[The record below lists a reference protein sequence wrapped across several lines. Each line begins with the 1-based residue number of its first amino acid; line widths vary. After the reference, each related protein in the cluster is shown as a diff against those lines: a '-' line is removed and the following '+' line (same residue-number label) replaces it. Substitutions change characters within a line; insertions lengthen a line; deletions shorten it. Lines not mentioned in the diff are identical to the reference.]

1 MSPLAVILNI
11 FVVVGIVGII
21 VYWVRRFAVF
31 RGYKAIEQDVL
42 KIAEVLKGQ
51 PVRQGRD
58 VMLSG
63 YYGGF
68 PAILRFSQ
76 RLNTP
81 GLDLQMRVP
90 GTFAFT
96 LLPKSAALRGEGR
109 VVMRIGSAVLD
120 RKFNARTDQPME
132 LRIFAGTAPARASLE
147 QLCCSSQSGLTLK
160 QRVLRLTE
168 LTIPEFT
175 ASHVLDHLE
184 SMRMLAKRLEN
195 MPGGTEIVVQP
206 LPPAVKSWPIRLALC
221 FGLIALVAILLTQ
234 PYGAVESSSRGAAL
248 VNSSGVEPADAVHM
262 QHLQGWHLAK
272 PEELSETAIRFA
284 RNRGATRP
292 GHIVGDF
299 SGSGSAN
306 DSAYLLI
313 NNEGKRR
320 VCLLAGSEVAY
331 DAIFPKVDLLARIPK
346 ASFANIKWI
355 AAPRTAPDG
364 DALLVIEN
372 IQDPSASLVLLKH
385 GVQIDSARPADF
397 TQIDLASE

>member
-1 MSPLAVILNI
+1 MSPLAMVLNI
-11 FVVVGIVGII
+11 LVVVGIVGII

-42 KIAEVLKGQ
+42 KIAEVLKSQ
-51 PVRQGRD
+51 PIRQGRD

-63 YYGGF
+63 YYGGY

-90 GTFAFT
+90 ATFAFT
-96 LLPKSAALRGEGR
+96 LLPKSASLRGEGR
-109 VVMRIGSAVLD
+109 VMMRTGSASLD
-120 RKFNARTDQPME
+120 RKFNARTDQPVE
-132 LRIFAGTAPARASLE
+132 LRIFAGTAQARAGLE
-147 QLCCSSQSGLTLK
+147 ELCCSSQTGLALK

-184 SMRMLAKRLEN
+184 SMRLLAKRLED
-195 MPGGTEIVVQP
+195 MPGGSEIVIPP

-221 FGLIALVAILLTQ
+221 FGLVALVAILLTQ
-234 PYGAVESSSRGAAL
+234 PYGAVESSSNKASPA
-248 VNSSGVEPADAVHM
+248 NSSGVEPGDALRM
-262 QHLQGWHLAK
+262 QHLQGWHVAK
-272 PEELSETAIRFA
+272 PGELSETAVRFA
-284 RNRGATRP
+284 RNHGAGNP

-299 SGSGSAN
+299 NGNGAAK
-306 DSAYLLI
+306 DSAYFLI
-313 NNEGKRR
+313 STEGKRR
-320 VCLLAGSEVAY
+320 VCLLAGSAVAY
-331 DAIFPKVDLLARIPK
+331 DAIFPQLDLLARIPK
-346 ASFANIKWI
+346 ASFTNIKWMSP
-355 AAPRTAPDG
+355 PRSAPDG

-372 IQDPSASLVLLKH
+372 IEDPSASLVLLKH
-385 GVQIDSARPADF
+385 GAQIDSARPADF

>member
-31 RGYKAIEQDVL
+31 RGYKVIEPDVL

-68 PAILRFSQ
+68 PAIVRFSQ

-90 GTFAFT
+90 ATFAFT
-96 LLPKSAALRGEGR
+96 LLPKSASLRGEGR
-109 VVMRIGSAVLD
+109 VMMRTGSAVLD

-132 LRIFAGTAPARASLE
+132 LRIFTGSPAARAGLE
-147 QLCCSSQSGLTLK
+147 QLCCSSHAGLTLK

-168 LTIPEFT
+168 LSIPEFA

-184 SMRMLAKRLEN
+184 SMRSLAKRLED
-195 MPGGTEIVVQP
+195 MPGGSEIVVSP

-234 PYGAVESSSRGAAL
+234 PYGAVESSSHGPSVA
-248 VNSSGVEPADAVHM
+248 NSSGVEPADALHM
-262 QHLQGWHLAK
+262 QHLQGWRVAA
-272 PEELSETAIRFA
+272 PNDLSETAVRFA
-284 RNRGATRP
+284 RNHGATRP
-292 GHIVGDF
+292 GHILVDF
-299 SGSGSAN
+299 SGSGSAR

-320 VCLLAGSEVAY
+320 VSLLAGSGVAY
-331 DAIFPKVDLLARIPK
+331 DAIFPQVDLLARIPK
-346 ASFANIKWI
+346 SSFANIKWV
-355 AAPRTAPDG
+355 AAPRSAPDG

-372 IQDPSASLVLLKH
+372 IEDPSASLVLLKH
-385 GVQIDSARPADF
+385 GAQIDSARPADF

>member
-1 MSPLAVILNI
+1 MSPLALSLNI
-11 FVVVGIVGII
+11 LVVVGIVGII

-31 RGYKAIEQDVL
+31 RGYKSIEQDVL

-81 GLDLQMRVP
+81 GLDVQMRAP
-90 GTFAFT
+90 ATFAFT
-96 LLPKSAALRGEGR
+96 LLPKSASLRGEGR
-109 VVMRIGSAVLD
+109 VMMRTGSAVLD
-120 RKFNARTDQPME
+120 RKFNARTDQPVE
-132 LRIFAGTAPARASLE
+132 LRIFTGTAAARSSLE
-147 QLCCSSQSGLTLK
+147 QLCCSSQAGLTLT

-184 SMRMLAKRLEN
+184 SMRLLAKRLED
-195 MPGGTEIVVQP
+195 MPGGSEIVIQP
-206 LPPAVKSWPIRLALC
+206 LPPAVKSWPIRVALC
-221 FGLIALVAILLTQ
+221 FGVVALVAILLTQ
-234 PYGAVESSSRGAAL
+234 PYGALKSSSPGTSL
-248 VNSSGVEPADAVHM
+248 VNSSGVEPADALHV
-262 QHLQGWHLAK
+262 QHLQGWHVAK
-272 PEELSETAIRFA
+272 PQELSETAVRFA
-284 RNRGATRP
+284 RNDGATRL

-299 SGSGSAN
+299 SGNGTTK

-313 NNEGKRR
+313 NTEGRRR

-331 DAIFPKVDLLARIPK
+331 DAIFPQVDLLARIPK
-346 ASFANIKWI
+346 SSFANIKWM
-355 AAPRTAPDG
+355 AAPRSAPDG

-372 IQDPSASLVLLKH
+372 IEDPSASLVLLKH
-385 GVQIDSARPADF
+385 GAQIDSARPADF

>member
-1 MSPLAVILNI
+1 
-11 FVVVGIVGII
+11 
-21 VYWVRRFAVF
+21 
-31 RGYKAIEQDVL
+31 
-42 KIAEVLKGQ
+42 
-51 PVRQGRD
+51 
-58 VMLSG
+58 
-63 YYGGF
+63 
-68 PAILRFSQ
+68 
-76 RLNTP
+76 
-81 GLDLQMRVP
+81 
-90 GTFAFT
+90 
-96 LLPKSAALRGEGR
+96 
-109 VVMRIGSAVLD
+109 
-120 RKFNARTDQPME
+120 
-132 LRIFAGTAPARASLE
+132 
-147 QLCCSSQSGLTLK
+147 
-160 QRVLRLTE
+160 
-168 LTIPEFT
+168 
-175 ASHVLDHLE
+175 
-184 SMRMLAKRLEN
+184 

-284 RNRGATRP
+284 RNHGATRP

>member
-1 MSPLAVILNI
+1 MVLNI
-11 FVVVGIVGII
+11 LVVVGIVGII

-42 KIAEVLKGQ
+42 KIAEVLKSQ
-51 PVRQGRD
+51 PIRQGRD

-63 YYGGF
+63 YYGGY

-90 GTFAFT
+90 ATFAFT
-96 LLPKSAALRGEGR
+96 LLPKSASLRGEGR
-109 VVMRIGSAVLD
+109 VMMRTGSASLD
-120 RKFNARTDQPME
+120 RKFNARTDQPVE
-132 LRIFAGTAPARASLE
+132 LRIFAGTAQARAGLE
-147 QLCCSSQSGLTLK
+147 ELCCSSQTGLALK

-184 SMRMLAKRLEN
+184 SMRLLAKRLED
-195 MPGGTEIVVQP
+195 MPGGIEIVIPP
-206 LPPAVKSWPIRLALC
+206 LPPAVKSWPIRLTLC
-221 FGLIALVAILLTQ
+221 FGLVALVAILLTQ
-234 PYGAVESSSRGAAL
+234 PYGAVESSSKGSS
-248 VNSSGVEPADAVHM
+248 VNSSGVEPGDALRM
-262 QHLQGWHLAK
+262 QHLQGWHVAK
-272 PEELSETAIRFA
+272 PNELSEIAVRFA
-284 RNRGATRP
+284 RNHGAANP
-292 GHIVGDF
+292 GRIVGDF
-299 SGSGSAN
+299 SGSGSVK

-313 NNEGKRR
+313 NTEGKRR
-320 VCLLAGSEVAY
+320 VSLLAGSEVAY

-346 ASFANIKWI
+346 ASFTNIKWMSP
-355 AAPRTAPDG
+355 PRSAPDG

-372 IQDPSASLVLLKH
+372 IEDPSASLVLLKH
-385 GVQIDSARPADF
+385 GAQIDSARPADF